1 MPETFKQLP
10 MDGLLATWSARLP
23 KETAEAYMQM
33 GRYIAERDLNLA
45 ALFNELVENTI
56 AGVIYLG
63 DSTTDGSWRISV
75 SGTTLLVQ
83 RRESSAWVTKW
94 TFTA

>member
-1 MPETFKQLP
+1 VQETFKQLP
-10 MDGLLATWSARLP
+10 MDGLLATWSTKLP
-23 KETAEAYMQM
+23 QGTAEAYTQM

-56 AGVIYLG
+56 NGVVYLG
-63 DSTTDGSWRISV
+63 DATTDGSWRLSV
-75 SGTTLLVQ
+75 SGSTLLIQ
-83 RRESSAWVTKW
+83 RLESGSWATKW

>member
-1 MPETFKQLP
+1 MEETFKQLP
-10 MDGLLATWSARLP
+10 IDGLLATWSAKLP

-45 ALFNELVENTI
+45 AIFTELVEDTI

-63 DSTTDGSWRISV
+63 DKSENGSWRLSV
-75 SGTTLLVQ
+75 SSTTLLVQ
-83 RRESSAWVTKW
+83 RLESSTWTTKW